1 MVAICDFLSRNVLA
15 NISANR
21 RESLKLIIIQLTS
34 MIAAY
39 LIGLTVSLLSVVLL
53 VGINSGLTPPF
64 NLKVAWADQ
73 ITGTDGNDNLVG
85 TVKADTIDG
94 LAGDDSIDSKGG
106 KDQINGNRGDDTLH
120 GGKSRD
126 IIKGGPGNDKLFGEG
141 SNDKLYGGSG
151 DDDLKGG
158 AGADYFDCGKGVD
171 EIIDF
176 NPVQGDTKAGNCEDF

>member
-1 MVAICDFLSRNVLA
+1 MSVQLFAIYDFLSRNVLA

-21 RESLKLIIIQLTS
+21 RESLILIILQLTS
-34 MIAAY
+34 VIATY
-39 LIGLTVSLLSVVLL
+39 FFGLAISLLSIVLL
-53 VGINSGLTPPF
+53 VGINSVLM

-94 LAGDDSIDSKGG
+94 LDGDDSIDSKGG
-106 KDQINGNRGDDTLH
+106 KDQVNGNRGNDELP

-126 IIKGGPGNDKLFGEG
+126 LIKGGPGNDKLFGEG

-151 DDDLKGG
+151 DDD
-158 AGADYFDCGKGVD
+158 
-171 EIIDF
+171 
-176 NPVQGDTKAGNCEDF
+176 